1 MQRGVLCGLLA
12 GAIWGFIFLAP
23 RLLPEFSPLL
33 LSAGR
38 YVMYGVVSVIAAWPA
53 WRSLVERLTRAD
65 LVALLK
71 LAVVG
76 NLLYFVL
83 LANAVQMIGI
93 APVSLIVGLLPVTVT
108 LAGRRDRGAV
118 DLRRLVWPLAM
129 MIAGIVCINVDVF
142 NADVAGGLFRQL
154 AGLACAVGALASWT
168 WYAVVNARYLQ
179 THSHFDGNEWSVL
192 WGVVTGGLGALMW
205 VLFLVLP
212 AGSVQSSVGPD
223 RWQLFWAVSFALALG
238 GSWVGNMLW
247 NAAARRLPLTL
258 SGQMIAFETLFA
270 LLYGFVYD
278 QRWPRELEVAA
289 IVLLL
294 TGVMWSVHQH
304 RLLPAEGS
312 GAGAA

>member
-1 MQRGVLCGLLA
+1 
-12 GAIWGFIFLAP
+12 
-23 RLLPEFSPLL
+23 
-33 LSAGR
+33 
-38 YVMYGVVSVIAAWPA
+38 
-53 WRSLVERLTRAD
+53 
-65 LVALLK
+65 
-71 LAVVG
+71 
-76 NLLYFVL
+76 
-83 LANAVQMIGI
+83 
-93 APVSLIVGLLPVTVT
+93 
-108 LAGRRDRGAV
+108 
-118 DLRRLVWPLAM
+118 M

-212 AGSVQSSVGPD
+212 AGSVQTSVGPD

-312 GAGAA
+312 GAGAV